1 MNRKTLEE
9 FLCEVPPMSKIGE
22 GYSTFVANSFDNQEG
37 IVQFSI
43 EWMQR
48 KGIPVELHGS
58 VIKSAL
64 SQSFKEWLQSAH
76 TYTLSGLPVHVGDS
90 IYAGQI
96 MDLRGGIREG
106 EFELRDILFSPK
118 EIDSLENGFVFFY
131 NDLLRGIPVF
141 VPIKKKEREMHQSR
155 MIEAL
160 NIIFDPITEAISK
173 KREETSSMTIPY
185 EHSLN

>member
-9 FLCEVPPMSKIGE
+9 FLCEIPPMSKIKE
-22 GYSTFVANSFDNQEG
+22 GYSTFVSNSFDDQEG
-37 IVQFSI
+37 LVQFSV

-48 KGIPVELHGS
+48 KGVPVELHGS
-58 VIKSAL
+58 IIKSTL
-64 SQSFKEWLQSAH
+64 NQSFKEWLQGAH
-76 TYTLSGLPVHVGDS
+76 TYPLSGLPVHSGDS

-96 MDLRGGIREG
+96 MDLHGGIREG

-118 EIDSLENGFVFFY
+118 EVDLLEEGFVFFY

-141 VPIKKKEREMHQSR
+141 VPIKKQEREVHQSR